1 MILQNR
7 FTSVTMD
14 RHTFTCAS
22 YSSSPYRNNLVKTG
36 GGGAKSWDG
45 FSPEGLGPVSAVHP
59 GHSRPPAVCN
69 TPPRQ
74 HCSPEGS
81 SAGSRGLLP
90 GLGRGWAQGR
100 GMGVTEEGQ
109 GRGSLRHQSIEHY
122 WQHQTASRNLLPPML
137 CTKKASLLEEFGG
150 HVGVILLCFL

>member
-22 YSSSPYRNNLVKTG
+22 YCTSPYRNHLVKRVERVLRVG
-36 GGGAKSWDG
+36 I
-45 FSPEGLGPVSAVHP
+45 SPEVLGPVSAVHP

-109 GRGSLRHQSIEHY
+109 GRGSWRHQSIEHY
-122 WQHQTASRNLLPPML
+122 WQHQTVSRNLLPPML
-137 CTKKASLLEEFGG
+137 CTQKASLLEEFGE